1 MEAVKP
7 YLDDNKKTDP
17 YKNCRTKFVIL
28 VTDGQDTL
36 YCGGTGS
43 GNQADQYKRRRA
55 SVAKVKALRDAGY
68 KVFVI
73 GLGDKMP
80 DFLKYTLNW
89 MAYYGGTEN
98 PLATKKGSPS
108 ALNIGAITSDPCTGS
123 ATTAPRG
130 ATAAAAPTSASPR
143 PTTPGRSNSPAMP
156 SSPPI
161 RRNWRPP
168 CVWP

>member
-7 YLDDNKKTDP
+7 YLDDHKKTDS

-43 GNQADQYKRRRA
+43 GNQSDQYKRRRA

-80 DFLKYTLNW
+80 DFLQNTLNW

-98 PLATKKGSPS
+98 PNAGKKGSPS
-108 ALNIGAITSDPCTGS
+108 ALNIGAITADPCAGS
-123 ATTAPRG
+123 ATTGSCSGTSA
-130 ATAAAAPTSASPR
+130 TSASPHR
-143 PTTPGRSNSPAMP
+143 TTPGRSNSPDTP
-156 SSPPI
+156 SSPRT
-161 RRNWRPP
+161 RRSSRRRCGRP
-168 CVWP
+168 